1 MKKIRNL
8 RGWMKMKEERKYNKE
23 LKRYEIDEDVKVEKE
38 NDYKD

>member
-1 MKKIRNL
+1 
-8 RGWMKMKEERKYNKE
+8 MKMKEERKYNKE